1 MIERVIRA
9 ALEQRLIVL
18 LAVAVLIAAGIASFN
33 HLPIDAFPDVTPV
46 QVQVITRAPSLAPP
60 EIERLVTFPLEIEL
74 TNLPGKTELRSV
86 SRFGLSVI
94 TVVFE
99 DTIDP
104 YFARQLVLERILRAR
119 SSLPPSAEPV
129 LGPVS
134 TGLSEVFMYLVEG
147 ATQTLMDLRTLQD
160 WVIRPMLRAV
170 PGLADVDTLG
180 GLAKQYEV
188 LVDPDR
194 LTSFGLALRQVHAAV
209 AGNNQNAGGSYIEQG
224 GDKLVV
230 YGVGLARS
238 AADLEQIVVAAH
250 KGTPIYLRD
259 VAQVRQGTAIR
270 LGGVTRDGKGEVLEG
285 IAVMLRG
292 GNSREVVSAVT
303 DKVELINRVLPSDV
317 SVVPFYDR
325 IELIGRALDVVERAL
340 LEGAAIVMLVLYL
353 FLRNLRGALV
363 VALTL
368 PLATLATFI
377 IMQQVGLSAN
387 LMSLGGL
394 AISLGM
400 MVDAAIVQVENVERH
415 LSEPGMGSGTV
426 CRDGPEGAAHKRFLT
441 PCTLLADRLPVV
453 LRAVLEVRRP
463 SLFGE
468 LIIALTFVPLLTLQG
483 MEGKMFVPLAMTVVI
498 ALFSSL
504 VLSMTVV
511 PVLAAVLMK
520 PRTAQEGGPV
530 LAHGRQ
536 LYRRLLE
543 GAIRRT
549 GFVILAAAGVLV
561 AGAALVPF
569 IGREFVPIMDEG
581 SIVVNLVRLPSI
593 GLSES
598 LKISG
603 EVERF
608 LLEIPDVRSV
618 VTRTGANELGTDP
631 MGMELSDMYI
641 LLKPK
646 SEWQA
651 RSKAEIEKQVRRR
664 LEQVP
669 GISFGLSQ
677 PIAMRVDE
685 LVSGV
690 RSQVAV
696 KLFGDDLE
704 TLRVKADE
712 IARVLRQVS
721 GISDLRVEQVSGLY
735 YLKLDIDRAKIARHG
750 INVAEVTEVIEAIGG
765 GIAAGEVFEG
775 QWRFPI
781 MVRFPDDRRTD
792 VDTIAAL
799 WVTTPDG
806 SRIPLRDL
814 ADIRIMEGPAQ
825 ISREHASRRIVIE
838 ANVVGRDL
846 VGAVEEAQTGVARL
860 VRFPPGYYVTWGGQ
874 FENQQKAMARLA
886 VVVPLVIGLIFV
898 LLYFTFGNLRHAA
911 LILLAIP
918 FAMVGGLVALLVG
931 GLYLSVPA
939 SVGFIAL
946 FGVAVLNGVVKIA
959 YITQLREQGMS
970 LDEAVLT
977 GMVLRLRPVLM
988 TAVVAVMAL
997 LPLLLATGPGS
1008 EIQRPLATVVIGGLF
1023 SSTALTLVVLPVLY
1037 RWIEQKTDTRLSRTP
1052 AADAACEPVSTLTV
1066 SDTV

>member
-1 MIERVIRA
+1 MIERLIRTM
-9 ALEQRLIVL
+9 LEQRLIVL
-18 LAVAVLIAAGIASFN
+18 LVTLGLIVSGVAAFR

-46 QVQVITRAPSLAPP
+46 QVQVITRAPALAPA
-60 EIERLVTFPLEIEL
+60 EIERLVTYPLEIEL
-74 TNLPGKTELRSV
+74 TNLPGKTEMRSI

-99 DTIDP
+99 DRIDL
-104 YFARQLVLERILRAR
+104 YFARQLVLERILRAQ
-119 SSLPPSAEPV
+119 SGLPASAEPE

-134 TGLSEVFMYLVEG
+134 TGLSEVYMYLVEG
-147 ATQTLMDLRTLQD
+147 STESLMELRTLQD

-188 LVDPDR
+188 LVDPNR
-194 LTSFGLALRQVHAAV
+194 LASFGLTLRQVHAAV

-230 YGVGLARS
+230 HGVGLARS
-238 AADLEQIVVAAH
+238 AQDLEQIVVAAH

-270 LGGVTRDGKGEVLEG
+270 LGGTTRDGKGEVLEG

-292 GNSREVVSAVT
+292 GNSREIVSTVK
-303 DKVELINRVLPSDV
+303 DKVELINRVLPAGV
-317 SVVPFYDR
+317 KMVPFLDR
-325 IELIGRALDVVERAL
+325 IELVTRALDTVERAL
-340 LEGAAIVMLVLYL
+340 LEGVAVVILVLYV

-368 PLATLATFI
+368 PLAVLATFL

-400 MVDAAIVQVENVERH
+400 IVDAAIVQVENVERH
-415 LSEPGMGSGTV
+415 LTEQTKGRALSIT
-426 CRDGPEGAAHKRFLT
+426 
-441 PCTLLADRLPVV
+441 DRLPVV
-453 LRAVLEVRRP
+453 LRAVLEVRKP

-483 MEGKMFVPLAMTVVI
+483 MEGKMFVPLALTVVI
-498 ALFSSL
+498 ALLSSL
-504 VLSMTVV
+504 VLSMTVI

-520 PRTAQEGGPV
+520 PRVTNEGGR
-530 LAHGRQ
+530 LLERGRR
-536 LYRRLLE
+536 LYRQMLE

-549 GFVILAAAGVLV
+549 RLVVLIAAGVLV
-561 AGAALVPF
+561 GGAALIPF

-581 SIVVNLVRLPSI
+581 TIVVNMMRLPSI
-593 GLSES
+593 SLTES
-598 LKISG
+598 LNISG
-603 EVERF
+603 DVER
-608 LLEIPDVRSV
+608 LLLKIPDVHSV
-618 VTRTGANELGTDP
+618 ISRTGANELGTDP
-631 MGMELSDMYI
+631 MGMELSDMYV

-646 SEWQA
+646 SDWQST
-651 RSKAEIEKQVRRR
+651 SKTDIEEQIRGQ

-669 GISFGLSQ
+669 GIAFGLSQ

-712 IARVLRQVS
+712 ISRVLRDVR

-750 INVAEVTEVIEAIGG
+750 INVAEVTEVIEAVGG
-765 GIAAGEVFEG
+765 GLSAGEIFEG

-781 MVRFPDDRRTD
+781 MVRFPDDRRAD
-792 VDTIAAL
+792 VESIKAL
-799 WVTTPDG
+799 WVTAPDG

-814 ADIRIMEGPAQ
+814 ADIRIVDGPAQ

-838 ANVVGRDL
+838 ANVVDRDL
-846 VGAVEEAQTGVARL
+846 VGAVEEAQAAVNRL
-860 VRFPPGYYVTWGGQ
+860 VKLPPGYYVTWGGQ
-874 FENQQKAMARLA
+874 FENQQQAMARLA
-886 VVVPLVIGLIFV
+886 IVVPLVIALIF
-898 LLYFTFGNLRHAA
+898 LLLFFTFGNLRQAA

-918 FAMVGGLVALLVG
+918 FAMVGGLLALLLS

-959 YITQLREQGMS
+959 YINQLRGQGMP

-988 TAVVAVMAL
+988 TAIVAMMAL
-997 LPLLLATGPGS
+997 LPLLLASGPGS

-1023 SSTALTLVVLPVLY
+1023 SSTVLTLVVMPVLY
-1037 RWIEQKTDTRLSRTP
+1037 RWMEQRIVQREEAESSTHASRLDTEAT
-1052 AADAACEPVSTLTV
+1052 T
-1066 SDTV
+1066 

>member
-1 MIERVIRA
+1 MIERLIRA
-9 ALEQRLIVL
+9 VLDQRLIVL
-18 LAVAVLIAAGIASFN
+18 SAVVLLIVAGAAAFR
-33 HLPIDAFPDVTPV
+33 HLPIDAFPDVTPI

-86 SRFGLSVI
+86 SRFGISVI

-99 DTIDP
+99 DRMDV
-104 YFARQLVLERILRAR
+104 YFARQLVLERVLQAR
-119 SSLPPSAEPV
+119 SRLPPGAEPV

-134 TGLSEVFMYLVEG
+134 TGLSEVFMYVVEG
-147 ATQTLMDLRTLQD
+147 STQTLMDLRTLQD

-180 GLAKQYEV
+180 GLAKRYEV
-188 LVDPDR
+188 LVDPNR
-194 LTSFGLALRQVHAAV
+194 LTSLGLTLRQVQTAV
-209 AGNNQNAGGSYIEQG
+209 ADNNQNAGGSYIEQG

-230 YGVGLARS
+230 YGVGLVRNAK
-238 AADLEQIVVAAH
+238 DLERIVVTAH
-250 KGTPIYLRD
+250 KGTPIYLQD
-259 VAQVRQGTAIR
+259 VAQVRQGTATR

-292 GNSREVVSAVT
+292 GNSRQIVSGVKE
-303 DKVELINRVLPSDV
+303 KVELINRVLPAGV
-317 SVVPFYDR
+317 TIVPFYDR
-325 IELIGRALDVVERAL
+325 IELVTRALTTVERAL
-340 LEGAAIVMLVLYL
+340 LEGAGVVILVLYL

-368 PLATLATFI
+368 PLATLATFL

-400 MVDAAIVQVENVERH
+400 IVDAAIVQVENVERH
-415 LSEPGMGSGTV
+415 LSEQIKDPARSIAGRV
-426 CRDGPEGAAHKRFLT
+426 
-441 PCTLLADRLPVV
+441 PVV

-468 LIIALTFVPLLTLQG
+468 LIIALTFIPLLTLQG
-483 MEGKMFVPLAMTVVI
+483 IEGKMFIPLAMTVVI
-498 ALFSSL
+498 ALLSSL
-504 VLSMTVV
+504 VLSITVI
-511 PVLAAVLMK
+511 PVLAAMLMK
-520 PRTAQEGGPV
+520 PRVVHED
-530 LAHGRQ
+530 GRLLERGRR
-536 LYRRLLE
+536 LYRRLLQS
-543 GAIRRT
+543 AIRHQRL
-549 GFVILAAAGVLV
+549 VMLLAAGLLTG
-561 AGAALVPF
+561 GAAMIPF

-593 GLSES
+593 GLTES

-603 EVERF
+603 EIER
-608 LLEIPDVRSV
+608 LLLDIPDVRSV

-631 MGMELSDMYI
+631 MGMELSDMYV
-641 LLKPK
+641 LLKQEP
-646 SEWQA
+646 EWHA
-651 RSKAEIEKQVRRR
+651 RSKREIEEQVRRR
-664 LEQVP
+664 LAQVP
-669 GISFGLSQ
+669 GIAFGLSQ

-704 TLRVKADE
+704 MLRIKAEE
-712 IARVLRQVS
+712 IARVLRQVQ

-750 INVAEVTEVIEAIGG
+750 INVAEITEVIEAVGG

-775 QWRFPI
+775 QRRFPI
-781 MVRFPDDRRTD
+781 VIRFPDERRTD
-792 VDTIAAL
+792 VATIAAL
-799 WVTTPDG
+799 WVTAPDG
-806 SRIPLRDL
+806 SRIPLREL
-814 ADIRIMEGPAQ
+814 ADIRVVEGPAQ

-846 VGAVEEAQTGVARL
+846 VGAVEEARAEVARL
-860 VRFPPGYYVTWGGQ
+860 VQLPTGYYLAWGGQ
-874 FENQQKAMARLA
+874 FKNQQQAMARLA
-886 VVVPLVIGLIFV
+886 IVVPLVIGLIF
-898 LLYFTFGNLRHAA
+898 LLLFFTFGNIRQAA

-918 FAMVGGLVALLVG
+918 FAMVGGLLALLLG

-946 FGVAVLNGVVKIA
+946 FGVAVLNGVVKIS
-959 YITQLREQGMS
+959 YINQLRSQGMP

-988 TAVVAVMAL
+988 TAAVAMMGL
-997 LPLLLATGPGS
+997 IPLLLATGPGS
-1008 EIQRPLATVVIGGLF
+1008 EIQRPLATVVVGGLF
-1023 SSTALTLVVLPVLY
+1023 SSTALTLLVLPVLY
-1037 RWIEQKTDTRLSRTP
+1037 RWMEQRHIHVLLDTAR
-1052 AADAACEPVSTLTV
+1052 
-1066 SDTV
+1066 

>member
-1 MIERVIRA
+1 MIERLIRA
-9 ALEQRLIVL
+9 TLEQRLIVL
-18 LAVAVLIAAGIASFN
+18 LVVLGLIVSGVVAFR

-46 QVQVITRAPSLAPP
+46 QVQVITRAPSLAPA

-94 TVVFE
+94 TVVFK
-99 DTIDP
+99 DRINT
-104 YFARQLVLERILRAR
+104 YFARQLVLERLLQAR
-119 SSLPPSAEPV
+119 SGLPQSAEPV

-147 ATQTLMDLRTLQD
+147 STQSLMELRTLQD

-188 LVDPDR
+188 LVDPNR
-194 LTSFGLALRQVHAAV
+194 LTSFGLTLRQVHTAV
-209 AGNNQNAGGSYIEQG
+209 EGNNQNAGGSYIEQG

-292 GNSREVVSAVT
+292 ANSREVVSAVK
-303 DKVELINRVLPSDV
+303 DKVELINRVLPAGV
-317 SVVPFYDR
+317 KIVPFYDR
-325 IELIGRALDVVERAL
+325 IELVARALATVEGAL
-340 LEGAAIVMLVLYL
+340 LEGVAVVILVLYL

-368 PLATLATFI
+368 PLAVLATFL

-400 MVDAAIVQVENVERH
+400 IVDAAIVQVENVERH
-415 LSEPGMGSGTV
+415 LSEQAKGRVLSVT
-426 CRDGPEGAAHKRFLT
+426 
-441 PCTLLADRLPVV
+441 DRVPVV
-453 LRAVLEVRRP
+453 LRAVMEVRKP

-468 LIIALTFVPLLTLQG
+468 LIIALTFVPLLALQG
-483 MEGKMFVPLAMTVVI
+483 MEGKMFIPLALTVVI
-498 ALFSSL
+498 ALLSSL
-504 VLSMTVV
+504 VLSITVV
-511 PVLAAVLMK
+511 PVLAAMLMK
-520 PRTAQEGGPV
+520 PRAATEGGRLLDRV
-530 LAHGRQ
+530 RGR
-536 LYRRLLE
+536 YRRLLE

-549 GFVILAAAGVLV
+549 RLVVLTAVGLLVGV
-561 AGAALVPF
+561 AALVPF
-569 IGREFVPIMDEG
+569 IGREFVPSMDEG
-581 SIVVNLVRLPSI
+581 SIVVNLMRLPSI
-593 GLSES
+593 SLTES

-603 EVERF
+603 DVERV

-618 VTRTGANELGTDP
+618 VSRTGANELGTDP
-631 MGMELSDMYI
+631 MGMELSDMYV
-641 LLKPK
+641 LLKPD

-651 RSKAEIEKQVRRR
+651 QSKAGIEAQVRRR

-669 GISFGLSQ
+669 GIAFGLSQ

-685 LVSGV
+685 LMSGV

-696 KLFGDDLE
+696 KLFGEDLE
-704 TLRVKADE
+704 MLRVKAEE
-712 IARVLRQVS
+712 IARVLRQVR
-721 GISDLRVEQVSGLY
+721 GMVDLRVEQVSGLY
-735 YLKLDIDRAKIARHG
+735 YLKLDIDRARIARHG
-750 INVAEVTEVIEAIGG
+750 INVAEITEVIEAVGG

-781 MVRFPDDRRTD
+781 MVRFPDAQRAD
-792 VDTIAAL
+792 VETIAAL
-799 WVTTPDG
+799 WVTAPDG
-806 SRIPLRDL
+806 SRIPLREL
-814 ADIRIMEGPAQ
+814 ADIRIVEGPAQ

-838 ANVVGRDL
+838 ANVVARDL
-846 VGAVEEAQTGVARL
+846 VGAVEEAQTAVSRQVQL
-860 VRFPPGYYVTWGGQ
+860 PPGYYVTWGGQ
-874 FENQQKAMARLA
+874 FENQQQAMARLA
-886 VVVPLVIGLIFV
+886 LVVPLIIGLIY
-898 LLYFTFGNLRHAA
+898 LLLFFTFGNLRQAA

-918 FAMVGGLVALLVG
+918 FAMVGGLLALLLG

-959 YITQLREQGMS
+959 YINQLREQGMA

-988 TAVVAVMAL
+988 TAIVAMMAL
-997 LPLLLATGPGS
+997 IPLLLATGPGS

-1037 RWIEQKTDTRLSRTP
+1037 RWMEQRIVQRGEAESSTNASRLDMGT
-1052 AADAACEPVSTLTV
+1052 TT
-1066 SDTV
+1066 

>member
-1 MIERVIRA
+1 MIERLIRTS
-9 ALEQRLIVL
+9 LEQRLIVL
-18 LAVAVLIAAGIASFN
+18 FAVLGLIVSGVFAFH
-33 HLPIDAFPDVTPV
+33 HLSIDAFPDVTPV
-46 QVQVITRAPSLAPP
+46 QVQIITRAPALAPA

-99 DTIDP
+99 DRVDI
-104 YFARQLVLERILRAR
+104 YFARQLILERILQAR
-119 SSLPPSAEPV
+119 PRLPATAEPV

-134 TGLSEVFMYLVEG
+134 TGLSEIFMYLVEG
-147 ATQTLMDLRTLQD
+147 PTHSLMELRTLQD
-160 WVIRPMLRAV
+160 WVIRPMLRSV

-180 GLAKQYEV
+180 GQAKQYEV
-188 LVDPDR
+188 LVDPHR
-194 LTSFGLALRQVHAAV
+194 LTSFGLTLRQVHAAV
-209 AGNNQNAGGSYIEQG
+209 AGNNQNAGGSYIERG

-230 YGVGLARS
+230 HGVGLARS

-270 LGGVTRDGKGEVLEG
+270 LGGVTRDGKSEVLEG

-292 GNSREVVSAVT
+292 GNSREVVSAVK
-303 DKVELINRVLPSDV
+303 DKVALINHVLPAGV
-317 SVVPFYDR
+317 TLTPFYDR
-325 IELIGRALDVVERAL
+325 IELVNRALDTVERAL
-340 LEGAAIVMLVLYL
+340 LEGVAVVILVLYL
-353 FLRNLRGALV
+353 FLRNLRSALV

-368 PLATLATFI
+368 PLAVLATFLV
-377 IMQQVGLSAN
+377 MQQVGLSAN

-400 MVDAAIVQVENVERH
+400 IVDAAIVQVENVERH
-415 LSEPGMGSGTV
+415 LSEQTKDRALSV
-426 CRDGPEGAAHKRFLT
+426 I
-441 PCTLLADRLPVV
+441 DRLPIV

-483 MEGKMFVPLAMTVVI
+483 MEGKMFVPLALTVVI
-498 ALFSSL
+498 ALLSSL
-504 VLSMTVV
+504 VLSMTVI
-511 PVLAAVLMK
+511 PVLAAVFMK
-520 PRTAQEGGPV
+520 PRVTAEGG
-530 LAHGRQ
+530 
-536 LYRRLLE
+536 RLLE
-543 GAIRRT
+543 RGRRGYRWLLGRAIHSTRL
-549 GFVILAAAGVLV
+549 VVLMAAAVLV
-561 AGAALVPF
+561 VGAALIPF

-581 SIVVNLVRLPSI
+581 VIVVNMMRLPSI
-593 GLSES
+593 SLTES
-598 LKISG
+598 LKISRD
-603 EVERF
+603 VEQM
-608 LLEIPDVRSV
+608 LLEISDVRSV
-618 VTRTGANELGTDP
+618 VSRTGANELGTDP
-631 MGMELSDMYI
+631 MGMELSDMYV

-646 SEWQA
+646 PEWQA
-651 RSKAEIEKQVRRR
+651 KSKADIEGQVRRR

-669 GISFGLSQ
+669 GIAFGLSQ

-696 KLFGDDLE
+696 KLFGEDLE
-704 TLRVKADE
+704 TLRTKADE
-712 IARVLRQVS
+712 IARVLRNVR
-721 GISDLRVEQVSGLY
+721 GMSDLRVEQVSGLY

-750 INVAEVTEVIEAIGG
+750 INVAEITEVIEAIGA
-765 GIAAGEVFEG
+765 GIGAGEVFEG

-781 MVRFPDDRRTD
+781 MVRFPDDRRAD
-792 VDTIAAL
+792 VESIAAL
-799 WVTTPDG
+799 WVTAPDG

-814 ADIRIMEGPAQ
+814 ADIRIVEGPAQ

-838 ANVVGRDL
+838 ANVVERDL
-846 VGAVEEAQTGVARL
+846 VGSVEEAQTAVGRL
-860 VRFPPGYYVTWGGQ
+860 VRLPPSYYVTWGGQ

-886 VVVPLVIGLIFV
+886 IVVPLVIGLIFV
-898 LLYFTFGNLRHAA
+898 LLFFTFGNLRHAA

-918 FAMVGGLVALLVG
+918 FAMVGGLLALLLG

-959 YITQLREQGMS
+959 YINQLREQGMP

-988 TAVVAVMAL
+988 TAVVATMAL
-997 LPLLLATGPGS
+997 IPLLLATGPGS

-1023 SSTALTLVVLPVLY
+1023 SSTALTLIVLPVLY
-1037 RWIEQKTDTRLSRTP
+1037 RWMEQRIVQRRASG
-1052 AADAACEPVSTLTV
+1052 AAVLKSACVREVAT
-1066 SDTV
+1066 

>member
-1 MIERVIRA
+1 MIERLIRT

-18 LAVAVLIAAGIASFN
+18 LIVLGLIVGGVAAFR

-46 QVQVITRAPSLAPP
+46 QVQVITQAPSLAPA

-99 DTIDP
+99 DRMDT
-104 YFARQLVLERILRAR
+104 YFARQLVLERVLQAR
-119 SSLPPSAEPV
+119 SRLPQNAEPL

-147 ATQTLMDLRTLQD
+147 STQSLMDLRTLQD

-188 LVDPDR
+188 LVDPNR
-194 LTSFGLALRQVHAAV
+194 LTSFGLSLRQVHAAV
-209 AGNNQNAGGSYIEQG
+209 TGNNQNAGGSYIERG

-230 YGVGLARS
+230 HGQGLARS
-238 AADLEQIVVAAH
+238 AADLEQIVVTAH

-259 VAQVRQGTAIR
+259 VAQVRQGSAIR
-270 LGGVTRDGKGEVLEG
+270 LGGVTRDGQGEVLEG

-292 GNSREVVSAVT
+292 GNSREVISAVK
-303 DKVELINRVLPSDV
+303 DKVVLINRVLPAGV
-317 SVVPFYDR
+317 KIVPFYDR
-325 IELIGRALDVVERAL
+325 IELVARALATVEGAL
-340 LEGAAIVMLVLYL
+340 LEGTAVVILVLYL

-368 PLATLATFI
+368 PLAVLATFL

-400 MVDAAIVQVENVERH
+400 IVDAAIVQVENVERH
-415 LSEPGMGSGTV
+415 LSEQTKGRALSVT
-426 CRDGPEGAAHKRFLT
+426 
-441 PCTLLADRLPVV
+441 DRVPVV
-453 LRAVLEVRRP
+453 LRAVLEVRKP

-468 LIIALTFVPLLTLQG
+468 LIIALTFVPLLALQG
-483 MEGKMFVPLAMTVVI
+483 MEGKMFIPLALTVVI
-498 ALFSSL
+498 ALLSSL

-511 PVLAAVLMK
+511 PVLAAMLMK
-520 PRTAQEGGPV
+520 PRAATEGGRLLERV
-530 LAHGRQ
+530 RGR
-536 LYRRLLE
+536 YRRLLE

-549 GFVILAAAGVLV
+549 RLVVLAAVGLLVGGV
-561 AGAALVPF
+561 ALAPF
-569 IGREFVPIMDEG
+569 IGREFVPSMDEG
-581 SIVVNLVRLPSI
+581 SVVVNLMRLPSI
-593 GLSES
+593 SLTES

-603 EVERF
+603 DVERV

-618 VTRTGANELGTDP
+618 VSRTGANELGTDP
-631 MGMELSDMYI
+631 MGMELSDMYV
-641 LLKPK
+641 LLKPE

-651 RSKAEIEKQVRRR
+651 KSKAEIEAQIRWR
-664 LEQVP
+664 LERVP
-669 GISFGLSQ
+669 GIAFGLSQ

-685 LVSGV
+685 LMSGV

-696 KLFGDDLE
+696 KLFGEDLE
-704 TLRVKADE
+704 TLRMKGDE
-712 IARVLRQVS
+712 IARVLRQVR
-721 GISDLRVEQVSGLY
+721 GMADLRVEQVSGLY
-735 YLKLDIDRAKIARHG
+735 YLKIDIDRTKIARHG
-750 INVAEVTEVIEAIGG
+750 INVAEITEVIEAVGG

-792 VDTIAAL
+792 VETIAAL
-799 WVTTPDG
+799 GVTAPDG
-806 SRIPLRDL
+806 SRIPLREL
-814 ADIRIMEGPAQ
+814 ADIRIVEGPAQ

-846 VGAVEEAQTGVARL
+846 VGSVEEAQTAVSRQVQL
-860 VRFPPGYYVTWGGQ
+860 PPGYYVTWGGQ

-886 VVVPLVIGLIFV
+886 VVGPLVVGLIFL
-898 LLYFTFGNLRHAA
+898 LLYFTFGNLRQAA

-918 FAMVGGLVALLVG
+918 FAMIGGLLGLLVG

-959 YITQLREQGMS
+959 YINQLRDQGMP

-988 TAVVAVMAL
+988 TAVVAMMAL
-997 LPLLLATGPGS
+997 IPLLLATGPGS
-1008 EIQRPLATVVIGGLF
+1008 EIQRPLALVVIGGLF
-1023 SSTALTLVVLPVLY
+1023 SSTALILVVMPVLY
-1037 RWIEQKTDTRLSRTP
+1037 RWMEQRIVQRRETGSLVSASRSATETTP
-1052 AADAACEPVSTLTV
+1052 
-1066 SDTV
+1066 

>member
-1 MIERVIRA
+1 MIERLIRA
-9 ALEQRLIVL
+9 VLEQRLIVL
-18 LAVAVLIAAGIASFN
+18 LCALGLIVGGVVAFH

-46 QVQVITRAPSLAPP
+46 QVQVITKVPSLAPP
-60 EIERLVTFPLEIEL
+60 EVERLVTFPLEIEL
-74 TNLPGKTELRSV
+74 TNLPRKTELRSV

-99 DTIDP
+99 DRMDI
-104 YFARQLVLERILRAR
+104 YFARQLILERILQAR
-119 SSLPPSAEPV
+119 PRLPATAEPE

-134 TGLSEVFMYLVEG
+134 TGLSEVFMYLIESS
-147 ATQTLMDLRTLQD
+147 THSLMELRTLQD
-160 WVIRPMLRAV
+160 WVIRPMLRSV

-180 GLAKQYEV
+180 GQAKQYEV
-188 LVDPDR
+188 LVDPNR
-194 LTSFGLALRQVHAAV
+194 LTSFGLTLRQVHAAV
-209 AGNNQNAGGSYIEQG
+209 AGNNQNAGGGYIEQG

-230 YGVGLARS
+230 HGLGLARS
-238 AADLEQIVVAAH
+238 ATDLEQIVVAAH

-270 LGGVTRDGKGEVLEG
+270 LGGVTRDGKGEALEG

-292 GNSREVVSAVT
+292 GNSREVVSAVR
-303 DKVELINRVLPSDV
+303 DKVALINRVLPSGV
-317 SVVPFYDR
+317 SAVPFYDR
-325 IELIGRALDVVERAL
+325 IELVTRALETVERAL
-340 LEGAAIVMLVLYL
+340 LEGAAIVILVLYL
-353 FLRNLRGALV
+353 FLRNIRGAFV

-368 PLATLATFI
+368 PLATLATFV

-400 MVDAAIVQVENVERH
+400 IVDAAIVQVENVERH
-415 LSEPGMGSGTV
+415 LAEQTKDRVLSV
-426 CRDGPEGAAHKRFLT
+426 N
-441 PCTLLADRLPVV
+441 DRLPVV

-483 MEGKMFVPLAMTVVI
+483 MESKMFIPLALTVVI
-498 ALFSSL
+498 ALLSSL
-504 VLSMTVV
+504 LLSMTVI
-511 PVLAAVLMK
+511 PVLAAVLME
-520 PRTAQEGGPV
+520 PRATEKSRPLLERWRRG
-530 LAHGRQ
+530 
-536 LYRRLLE
+536 YRRLLE
-543 GAIRRT
+543 GAIHRT
-549 GFVILAAAGVLV
+549 SLIVLVAAGVLV
-561 AGAALVPF
+561 GGGALIPF

-581 SIVVNLVRLPSI
+581 TIVVNMMRLPSI
-593 GLSES
+593 SLTES

-603 EVERF
+603 EVERM

-618 VTRTGANELGTDP
+618 ISRTGANELGTDP
-631 MGMELSDMYI
+631 MGMELSDMYV
-641 LLKPK
+641 LLKPN
-646 SEWQA
+646 SDWRA
-651 RSKAEIEKQVRRR
+651 NSKKGIEEQVRGR

-669 GISFGLSQ
+669 GIAFGLSQ

-704 TLRVKADE
+704 ILRAKADE
-712 IARVLRQVS
+712 IARTLRQVK
-721 GISDLRVEQVSGLY
+721 GMSDLRVEQISGLY
-735 YLKLDIDRAKIARHG
+735 YLKLDIDRSKIARHG
-750 INVAEVTEVIEAIGG
+750 INVADITEVIEAVGAG
-765 GIAAGEVFEG
+765 LGAGEVFEG

-781 MVRFPDDRRTD
+781 MVRFPDDRRAD
-792 VDTIAAL
+792 VSTIAAL
-799 WVTTPDG
+799 WVTAPDG

-814 ADIRIMEGPAQ
+814 ADIRIVDGPAQ

-838 ANVVGRDL
+838 ANVVDRDL
-846 VGAVEEAQTGVARL
+846 VGAVEEARAAVDRL
-860 VRFPPGYYVTWGGQ
+860 VKLPPGYYVTWGGQ
-874 FENQQKAMARLA
+874 FENQQQAMARLA
-886 VVVPLVIGLIFV
+886 IVVPIVIALIF
-898 LLYFTFGNLRHAA
+898 LLLFFTFGNLRQAA

-918 FAMVGGLVALLVG
+918 FAMVGGLAALLIG

-959 YITQLREQGMS
+959 YINQLRQGGMS

-988 TAVVAVMAL
+988 TAVVAMMAL
-997 LPLLLATGPGS
+997 VPLLLATGPGS
-1008 EIQRPLATVVIGGLF
+1008 EIQRPLATVVIGGLT
-1023 SSTALTLVVLPVLY
+1023 SSTVLTLIVLPVLY
-1037 RWIEQKTDTRLSRTP
+1037 RWIEQRAAKRNRNTQQDMSLATICSLS
-1052 AADAACEPVSTLTV
+1052 
-1066 SDTV
+1066 

>member
-1 MIERVIRA
+1 MTERLIRA
-9 ALEQRLIVL
+9 VLEQRLIVL
-18 LAVAVLIAAGIASFN
+18 LGAFGLIVGGMAAFH

-46 QVQVITRAPSLAPP
+46 QVQVITQAPSLAPS

-99 DTIDP
+99 ETTDI
-104 YFARQLVLERILRAR
+104 YFARQLILERILRAR
-119 SSLPPSAEPV
+119 SGLPQGTEPV

-147 ATQTLMDLRTLQD
+147 TTQTLMDLRTLHD
-160 WVIRPMLRAV
+160 WVIRPTLRAV

-180 GLAKQYEV
+180 GFAKQYDV

-194 LTSFGLALRQVHAAV
+194 LTSFGLTLRQVHAAV
-209 AGNNQNAGGSYIEQG
+209 AGNNQNAGGGYIEHG

-230 YGVGLARS
+230 YGVGLVRS
-238 AADLEQIVVAAH
+238 AEDLQQTVVSAH

-259 VAQVRQGTAIR
+259 VAQVRQGSAVR

-292 GNSREVVSAVT
+292 GNSREVVSAVRE
-303 DKVELINRVLPSDV
+303 KVELVNRVLPSGV

-325 IELIGRALDVVERAL
+325 IELVTRALDTVERAL
-340 LEGAAIVMLVLYL
+340 LEGAAVVILVLYL

-377 IMQQVGLSAN
+377 VMHQVGLSAN

-400 MVDAAIVQVENVERH
+400 IVDAAIVQVENVERH
-415 LSEPGMGSGTV
+415 LGEQVKGQGLPI
-426 CRDGPEGAAHKRFLT
+426 
-441 PCTLLADRLPVV
+441 ADRLPIV

-468 LIIALTFVPLLTLQG
+468 LIIALTFVPLLTLHG
-483 MEGKMFVPLAMTVVI
+483 MEGKMFVPLATTVVI
-498 ALFSSL
+498 ALLSSL

-511 PVLAAVLMK
+511 PVLATVLMK
-520 PRTAQEGGPV
+520 PRAAQEGGR
-530 LAHGRQ
+530 LLERGRR
-536 LYRRLLE
+536 LYRRMLE

-549 GFVILAAAGVLV
+549 RLVVLVAAGVLV
-561 AGAALVPF
+561 GGAALVPF

-581 SIVVNLVRLPSI
+581 TVVVNLVRLPSI
-593 GLSES
+593 SLSES

-603 EVERF
+603 EAER
-608 LLEIPDVRSV
+608 LLLDIPDIRSV
-618 VTRTGANELGTDP
+618 ISRTGANELGTDP
-631 MGMELSDMYI
+631 MGMELSDMYVM
-641 LLKPK
+641 LKPE

-651 RSKAEIEKQVRRR
+651 QSKTEIEEHIRRR
-664 LEQVP
+664 LAQVP
-669 GISFGLSQ
+669 GIAFGLSQ

-685 LVSGV
+685 LASGV

-712 IARVLRQVS
+712 ISRVLRRVR

-750 INVAEVTEVIEAIGG
+750 INVADITEVIEAVGAGIG
-765 GIAAGEVFEG
+765 AGEVFEG

-781 MVRFPDDRRTD
+781 MVRFPDDRRAD
-792 VDTIAAL
+792 VESIAAL
-799 WVTTPDG
+799 WVAAPDG
-806 SRIPLRDL
+806 SRIPLREL
-814 ADIRIMEGPAQ
+814 ADIRIVEGPAQ
-825 ISREHASRRIVIE
+825 ISREQASRRIVIE
-838 ANVVGRDL
+838 ANVIGRDL
-846 VGAVEEAQTGVARL
+846 VGAVQEARTAVSNL
-860 VRFPPGYYVTWGGQ
+860 VQLPPGYHVTWGGQ
-874 FENQQKAMARLA
+874 FENQRQAMARLT
-886 VVVPLVIGLIFV
+886 VVVPMVVGLIF
-898 LLYFTFGNLRHAA
+898 LLLFFTFGNLRQAA

-918 FAMVGGLVALLVG
+918 FAMVGGLVALLIG

-959 YITQLREQGMS
+959 YINQLREQGMP

-988 TAVVAVMAL
+988 TAVVAMMGL
-997 LPLLLATGPGS
+997 IPLLLATGPGS

-1023 SSTALTLVVLPVLY
+1023 SSTVLTLVVLPVLY
-1037 RWIEQKTDTRLSRTP
+1037 RWMERRIVQRREAESSILASG
-1052 AADAACEPVSTLTV
+1052 STTEV
-1066 SDTV
+1066 TT

>member
-1 MIERVIRA
+1 MIERLIRT
-9 ALEQRLIVL
+9 ALAQRLLVL
-18 LAVAVLIAAGIASFN
+18 LLVLGLILSGVAAFR

-46 QVQVITRAPSLAPP
+46 QVQVITRAPSLAPA

-99 DTIDP
+99 DRVDI
-104 YFARQLVLERILRAR
+104 YFARQLILERMLLARAP
-119 SSLPPSAEPV
+119 LPENAEPV

-147 ATQTLMDLRTLQD
+147 STQNLMDLRTLQD

-188 LVDPDR
+188 LVDPNR
-194 LTSFGLALRQVHAAV
+194 LTSFGLTLRQVQAAV
-209 AGNNQNAGGSYIEQG
+209 AGNNQNAGGGYIERG

-230 YGVGLARS
+230 YGQGLARS
-238 AADLEQIVVAAH
+238 AEDLERIVVTAH

-259 VAQVRQGTAIR
+259 VAQVRQGSAIR

-292 GNSREVVSAVT
+292 GNSREVVSAVK
-303 DKVELINRVLPSDV
+303 DKVELINQVLPAGV
-317 SVVPFYDR
+317 KIVPFYDR
-325 IELIGRALDVVERAL
+325 IELVARALATVEGAL
-340 LEGAAIVMLVLYL
+340 LEGTAVVILVLYL

-368 PLATLATFI
+368 PLAVLATFL

-400 MVDAAIVQVENVERH
+400 IVDAAIVQVENVERH
-415 LSEPGMGSGTV
+415 LSEQTKGRALSVT
-426 CRDGPEGAAHKRFLT
+426 
-441 PCTLLADRLPVV
+441 DRVPVV
-453 LRAVLEVRRP
+453 LRAVLEVRKP

-468 LIIALTFVPLLTLQG
+468 LIIALTFVPLLALQG
-483 MEGKMFVPLAMTVVI
+483 MEGKMFIPLALTVVI
-498 ALFSSL
+498 ALLSSL

-511 PVLAAVLMK
+511 PVLAAMLMK
-520 PRTAQEGGPV
+520 PRPATEGGRLLERV
-530 LAHGRQ
+530 RGR
-536 LYRRLLE
+536 YRRLLE

-549 GFVILAAAGVLV
+549 RLVVLAAVCLLVGGV
-561 AGAALVPF
+561 ALVPF
-569 IGREFVPIMDEG
+569 IGREFVPVMDEG
-581 SIVVNLVRLPSI
+581 TVVVNMMRLPSI
-593 GLSES
+593 SLTES

-603 EVERF
+603 DVERV

-618 VTRTGANELGTDP
+618 VSRTGANELGTDP
-631 MGMELSDMYI
+631 MGMELSDMYV
-641 LLKPK
+641 LLKPD
-646 SEWQA
+646 SDWQA
-651 RSKAEIEKQVRRR
+651 QSKAEIEEQIRRR
-664 LEQVP
+664 LEEVP
-669 GISFGLSQ
+669 GIAFGLSQ

-712 IARVLRQVS
+712 IARVLRQVR
-721 GISDLRVEQVSGLY
+721 GMADLRVEQVSGLY
-735 YLKLDIDRAKIARHG
+735 YLKIDIDRTKIARHG
-750 INVAEVTEVIEAIGG
+750 INVAEITEVIEAVGG

-792 VDTIAAL
+792 VETIAAL
-799 WVTTPDG
+799 GVTAPDG
-806 SRIPLRDL
+806 SRIPLREL
-814 ADIRIMEGPAQ
+814 ADIRIVEGPAQ

-846 VGAVEEAQTGVARL
+846 VGAVEEAQTAVSRQIQL
-860 VRFPPGYYVTWGGQ
+860 SPGYYVTWGGQ

-886 VVVPLVIGLIFV
+886 VVVPLVIGLIFL

-918 FAMVGGLVALLVG
+918 FAMVGGLLGLLVG

-959 YITQLREQGMS
+959 YINQLREQGMP

-988 TAVVAVMAL
+988 TAVVAMMAL
-997 LPLLLATGPGS
+997 IPLLLATGPGS

-1023 SSTALTLVVLPVLY
+1023 SSTVLILVVMPVLY
-1037 RWIEQKTDTRLSRTP
+1037 QWMEQRMVQWR
-1052 AADAACEPVSTLTV
+1052 
-1066 SDTV
+1066 

>member
-1 MIERVIRA
+1 MIERVIRT

-18 LAVAVLIAAGIASFN
+18 LVVLGLIVSGVAAFR

-46 QVQVITRAPSLAPP
+46 QIQVITKAPSLAPA
-60 EIERLVTFPLEIEL
+60 EIERLVTFPLEIEF

-86 SRFGLSVI
+86 SKFGLSVI

-99 DTIDP
+99 DKMDI
-104 YFARQLVLERILRAR
+104 YFARQLVLERMLLAQSR
-119 SSLPPSAEPV
+119 LPQNAEPE

-147 ATQTLMDLRTLQD
+147 STQTLRELRTLQD

-180 GLAKQYEV
+180 GMAKQYEV
-188 LVDPDR
+188 LVDPNR
-194 LTSFGLALRQVHAAV
+194 LTSFGLTLRQVHVAV
-209 AGNNQNAGGSYIEQG
+209 VGNNQNAGGGYIEQG
-224 GDKLVV
+224 GDKLVIH
-230 YGVGLARS
+230 GVGLARS
-238 AADLEQIVVAAH
+238 VTDLEQIVVAAH

-292 GNSREVVSAVT
+292 GKSRAVVSAVK
-303 DKVELINRVLPSDV
+303 DKVELINGVLPAGV
-317 SVVPFYDR
+317 KMVPFYDR
-325 IELIGRALDVVERAL
+325 IELVARALDTVEKAL
-340 LEGAAIVMLVLYL
+340 LEGVAVVILVLYL
-353 FLRNLRGALV
+353 FLRNLRGAIV

-368 PLATLATFI
+368 PLAILATFL

-400 MVDAAIVQVENVERH
+400 IVDAAIVQVENVERH
-415 LSEPGMGSGTV
+415 LSEQTQG
-426 CRDGPEGAAHKRFLT
+426 R
-441 PCTLLADRLPVV
+441 TLVIAERLPVV
-453 LRAVLEVRRP
+453 LRAVLEVRKP

-483 MEGKMFVPLAMTVVI
+483 MEGKMFIPLALTVVI
-498 ALFSSL
+498 ALLSSL
-504 VLSMTVV
+504 LLSVTVI
-511 PVLAAVLMK
+511 PVLAAILMK
-520 PRTAQEGGPV
+520 PRAATEGGRLLDRV
-530 LAHGRQ
+530 RRRYRQ
-536 LYRRLLE
+536 MLE

-549 GFVILAAAGVLV
+549 RLIVLATVGVLV
-561 AGAALVPF
+561 GGAALIPF

-581 SIVVNLVRLPSI
+581 SIVVNMMRLPSI
-593 GLSES
+593 SLTES
-598 LKISG
+598 LKIAG
-603 EVERF
+603 DVERV

-618 VTRTGANELGTDP
+618 VSRTGANELGTDP
-631 MGMELSDMYI
+631 MGMELSDMYV
-641 LLKPK
+641 LLKSE

-651 RSKAEIEKQVRRR
+651 QYKAEIEEQVRQR
-664 LEQVP
+664 LAQVP
-669 GISFGLSQ
+669 GIAFGLSQ

-690 RSQVAV
+690 RSQVAI

-712 IARVLRQVS
+712 IAREVRQVH
-721 GISDLRVEQVSGLY
+721 GMTDLRVEQVSGLY
-735 YLKLDIDRAKIARHG
+735 YLKLDIDRTKIARYG
-750 INVAEVTEVIEAIGG
+750 INVAEITEVIEAVGA

-781 MVRFPDDRRTD
+781 RVRFPDAQRAD
-792 VDTIAAL
+792 VATIAAL
-799 WVTTPDG
+799 WVTAPDG
-806 SRIPLRDL
+806 SRIPLREL
-814 ADIRIMEGPAQ
+814 ADIRIVEGPAQ

-846 VGAVEEAQTGVARL
+846 VGAVEEAQAAVSRL
-860 VRFPPGYYVTWGGQ
+860 VKLPPGYYVTWGGQ
-874 FENQQKAMARLA
+874 FENQQQAMARLA
-886 VVVPLVIGLIFV
+886 IVVPLVIALIF
-898 LLYFTFGNLRHAA
+898 LLLFFTFGNLRQAA

-918 FAMVGGLVALLVG
+918 FAMVGGLLGLLLG

-959 YITQLREQGMS
+959 YINQLREQG
-970 LDEAVLT
+970 LPLEEAVLT

-988 TAVVAVMAL
+988 TAGVAMMAL
-997 LPLLLATGPGS
+997 IPLLLATGPGS
-1008 EIQRPLATVVIGGLF
+1008 EIQRPLALVVIGGLF
-1023 SSTALTLVVLPVLY
+1023 SSTALILVVMPVLY
-1037 RWIEQKTDTRLSRTP
+1037 HWMEQRITQRRAVETALLTP
-1052 AADAACEPVSTLTV
+1052 A
-1066 SDTV
+1066 SDREVAT

>member
-1 MIERVIRA
+1 MIERLIRT
-9 ALEQRLIVL
+9 ALAQRLLVL
-18 LAVAVLIAAGIASFN
+18 LVVLGLIVSGVAAFR

-46 QVQVITRAPSLAPP
+46 QVQVITKAPTLAPA

-86 SRFGLSVI
+86 SQFGLSVI

-99 DTIDP
+99 DRMDI

-119 SSLPPSAEPV
+119 SGLPTGVEPV

-147 ATQTLMDLRTLQD
+147 PTKTLMDLRTLQD

-180 GLAKQYEV
+180 GFAKQYEV
-188 LVDPDR
+188 LVDPNR
-194 LTSFGLALRQVHAAV
+194 LTGYGLTLRQVHAAV
-209 AGNNQNAGGSYIEQG
+209 VGNNQNAGGSYIEQG

-238 AADLEQIVVAAH
+238 AEDLEQIVVAAH

-259 VAQVRQGTAIR
+259 VAQVRQGAAIR

-292 GNSREVVSAVT
+292 GNSREVASAVKG
-303 DKVELINRVLPSDV
+303 KVELINRVLPSGI

-325 IELIGRALDVVERAL
+325 IELVARALDTVERAL
-340 LEGAAIVMLVLYL
+340 LEGAAVVIVVLYL

-368 PLATLATFI
+368 PLATLATFV

-400 MVDAAIVQVENVERH
+400 IVDAAIVQVENVERH
-415 LSEPGMGSGTV
+415 LSEQVKGQGV
-426 CRDGPEGAAHKRFLT
+426 LI
-441 PCTLLADRLPVV
+441 ADRLPVV
-453 LRAVLEVRRP
+453 LRAVMEVRRP
-463 SLFGE
+463 SLYGE

-483 MEGKMFVPLAMTVVI
+483 MEGKMFVPLAMTVAI
-498 ALFSSL
+498 ALLSSL

-520 PRTAQEGGPV
+520 PRTTQKD
-530 LAHGRQ
+530 GRLLEQ
-536 LYRRLLE
+536 GRRLYRRMLE

-549 GFVILAAAGVLV
+549 HLVVIVAAAVLV
-561 AGAALVPF
+561 GGAALIPF

-581 SIVVNLVRLPSI
+581 TIVVNVVRLPSI
-593 GLSES
+593 SLSES

-603 EVERF
+603 EVERL

-618 VTRTGANELGTDP
+618 ISRTGANELGTDP
-631 MGMELSDMYI
+631 MGMELSDMYV
-641 LLKPK
+641 LLK
-646 SEWQA
+646 SESDWKA
-651 RSKAEIEKQVRRR
+651 RNKREIEEQVRHR

-669 GISFGLSQ
+669 GIAFGLSQ
-677 PIAMRVDE
+677 PISMRVDE

-690 RSQVAV
+690 RSQVAI
-696 KLFGDDLE
+696 KLFGDELNILQ
-704 TLRVKADE
+704 TKADE
-712 IARVLRQVS
+712 IARVLRQVD
-721 GISDLRVEQVSGLY
+721 GISDLRVEQISGLY
-735 YLKLDIDRAKIARHG
+735 YLKLNIDRSKVARHG
-750 INVAEVTEVIEAIGG
+750 INVADITEVVEAVGA
-765 GIAAGEVFEG
+765 GIVAGEVFEG

-781 MVRFPDDRRTD
+781 VVRFPDDRRAD
-792 VDTIAAL
+792 VESIAAL
-799 WVTTPDG
+799 WVTAPDG
-806 SRIPLRDL
+806 SRIPLREL
-814 ADIRIMEGPAQ
+814 ADIQIVEGPAQ

-846 VGAVEEAQTGVARL
+846 VGAVEEARAATTRL
-860 VRFPPGYYVTWGGQ
+860 VQLPPGYYLIWGGQ
-874 FENQQKAMARLA
+874 FENQQQAMARLA
-886 VVVPLVIGLIFV
+886 IVVPLVIGLIF
-898 LLYFTFGNLRHAA
+898 LLLFVTFGNLRQAA

-918 FAMVGGLVALLVG
+918 FAMVGGLLALSLG

-959 YITQLREQGMS
+959 YINQLRDQGVP
-970 LDEAVLT
+970 LDEAVLN

-988 TAVVAVMAL
+988 TAVVAMMAL

-1023 SSTALTLVVLPVLY
+1023 SSTALTLIVLPVLY
-1037 RWIEQKTDTRLSRTP
+1037 RWMELRVAQRRDARSRPVVSRLEAET
-1052 AADAACEPVSTLTV
+1052 TI
-1066 SDTV
+1066 

>member
-1 MIERVIRA
+1 MIERLIRT
-9 ALEQRLIVL
+9 ALTQRLIVL
-18 LAVAVLIAAGIASFN
+18 LAVLGLIVSGVAAFL

-46 QVQVITRAPSLAPP
+46 QVQVITRAPSLAPS

-99 DTIDP
+99 DRVDT
-104 YFARQLVLERILRAR
+104 YFARQLVLERVLQAR
-119 SSLPPSAEPV
+119 SRLPPNAEPV

-147 ATQTLMDLRTLQD
+147 STEDLMDLRTLQD

-188 LVDPDR
+188 LVDPNR
-194 LTSFGLALRQVHAAV
+194 LTSFGLTLRQVYAAV
-209 AGNNQNAGGSYIEQG
+209 AENNQNAGGGYIEQG

-292 GNSREVVSAVT
+292 GNSREVVSAVK
-303 DKVELINRVLPSDV
+303 DKVELINRVLPSGV
-317 SVVPFYDR
+317 KLAPFYDR
-325 IELIGRALDVVERAL
+325 IELVARALETVERAL
-340 LEGAAIVMLVLYL
+340 LEGVAVVILVLYL

-368 PLATLATFI
+368 PLAMLATFL

-400 MVDAAIVQVENVERH
+400 IVDAAIVQVENVERH
-415 LSEPGMGSGTV
+415 LGEQAKGRVLSVT
-426 CRDGPEGAAHKRFLT
+426 
-441 PCTLLADRLPVV
+441 DRLPVV
-453 LRAVLEVRRP
+453 LRAVLEVRKP

-483 MEGKMFVPLAMTVVI
+483 MEGKMFIPLAMTVVI
-498 ALFSSL
+498 ALLSSL
-504 VLSMTVV
+504 VLSMTVI

-520 PRTAQEGGPV
+520 PRVTKEGGPLLERV
-530 LAHGRQ
+530 RGR
-536 LYRRLLE
+536 YRRLLE

-549 GFVILAAAGVLV
+549 RLVVFAAVGLLLG
-561 AGAALVPF
+561 GAALVPF
-569 IGREFVPIMDEG
+569 IGREFVPSMDEG
-581 SIVVNLVRLPSI
+581 SIVVNMMRLPSI
-593 GLSES
+593 SLTES
-598 LKISG
+598 LKIAG
-603 EVERF
+603 DVERV

-618 VTRTGANELGTDP
+618 VSRTGANELGTDP
-631 MGMELSDMYI
+631 MGMELSDMYV
-641 LLKPK
+641 LLKPDSEWLAQSK
-646 SEWQA
+646 SE
-651 RSKAEIEKQVRRR
+651 IEAQVRRR
-664 LEQVP
+664 LKQVP
-669 GISFGLSQ
+669 GIAFGLSQ
-677 PIAMRVDE
+677 PISMRVDE

-696 KLFGDDLE
+696 KLFGEDLE
-704 TLRVKADE
+704 ILRVKADE
-712 IARVLRQVS
+712 IARVLRQVR

-735 YLKLDIDRAKIARHG
+735 YMKLDIDRTKIARYG
-750 INVAEVTEVIEAIGG
+750 INVAEITEVIEAVGG
-765 GIAAGEVFEG
+765 GIPAGEVFEG

-792 VDTIAAL
+792 VETIAAL
-799 WVTTPDG
+799 WVTAPDG
-806 SRIPLRDL
+806 SRIPLREL
-814 ADIRIMEGPAQ
+814 ADIRILEGPAQ

-846 VGAVEEAQTGVARL
+846 VGAVEEAQTAVSRQVQL
-860 VRFPPGYYVTWGGQ
+860 PPGYYVTWGGQ

-886 VVVPLVIGLIFV
+886 VVVPLVIGLIF
-898 LLYFTFGNLRHAA
+898 LLLFFTFGNLRQAG

-918 FAMVGGLVALLVG
+918 FAMVGGLLALLLS

-959 YITQLREQGMS
+959 YINQLREQGIP

-988 TAVVAVMAL
+988 TAIVAMMAL
-997 LPLLLATGPGS
+997 IPLLLASGPGS

-1037 RWIEQKTDTRLSRTP
+1037 RWMEQIVQRREAKSLTPSQRLDT
-1052 AADAACEPVSTLTV
+1052 AAIT
-1066 SDTV
+1066 

>member
-1 MIERVIRA
+1 MIEQLIRA
-9 ALEQRLIVL
+9 ALAQRLIVL
-18 LAVAVLIAAGIASFN
+18 LIMLGLIVSGVAAFR

-46 QVQVITRAPSLAPP
+46 QVQVITKAPALAPA
-60 EIERLVTFPLEIEL
+60 EIERLVTFPLEIEF

-99 DTIDP
+99 DRIDI
-104 YFARQLVLERILRAR
+104 YFARQLVLERMLQAR
-119 SSLPPSAEPV
+119 SRLPESAEPM

-147 ATQTLMDLRTLQD
+147 STQTLMELRTLQD

-170 PGLADVDTLG
+170 SGLADVDTLG

-188 LVDPDR
+188 LVDPNR
-194 LTSFGLALRQVHAAV
+194 LTSFGLTLRQVHAAV
-209 AGNNQNAGGSYIEQG
+209 AGNNQNAGGSYIEHG

-230 YGVGLARS
+230 HGVGLARS
-238 AADLEQIVVAAH
+238 ATDLEQIVVAAH

-259 VAQVRQGTAIR
+259 VAQVRQGAAIR

-292 GNSREVVSAVT
+292 GNSREVVSAVK
-303 DKVELINRVLPSDV
+303 DKVELINRVLPAGV
-317 SVVPFYDR
+317 KMVPFYDR
-325 IELIGRALDVVERAL
+325 IELVARALETVERAL
-340 LEGAAIVMLVLYL
+340 LEGVAVVILVLYL

-368 PLATLATFI
+368 PLAMLATFL

-400 MVDAAIVQVENVERH
+400 IVDAAIVQVENVERH
-415 LSEPGMGSGTV
+415 LSEQTKS
-426 CRDGPEGAAHKRFLT
+426 R
-441 PCTLLADRLPVV
+441 TLSVTDRLPVV

-463 SLFGE
+463 SLYGE
-468 LIIALTFVPLLTLQG
+468 LIIALTFIPLLTLQG
-483 MEGKMFVPLAMTVVI
+483 MEGKMFIPLALTVVI
-498 ALFSSL
+498 ALLSSL

-511 PVLAAVLMK
+511 PVLAAMLMK
-520 PRTAQEGGPV
+520 PRAATEGGRLLERV
-530 LAHGRQ
+530 RGR
-536 LYRRLLE
+536 YRRLLE

-549 GFVILAAAGVLV
+549 RLVVIAAVGLLV
-561 AGAALVPF
+561 GGAALVPF
-569 IGREFVPIMDEG
+569 IGREFVPSMDEG
-581 SIVVNLVRLPSI
+581 SIVVNMMRLPSI
-593 GLSES
+593 SLTES

-603 EVERF
+603 DVERV
-608 LLEIPDVRSV
+608 LLEIPDVRSIV
-618 VTRTGANELGTDP
+618 SRTGANELGTDP
-631 MGMELSDMYI
+631 MGMELSDMYV
-641 LLKPK
+641 LLKPD

-651 RSKAEIEKQVRRR
+651 RSKAEIEAQVRRR

-669 GISFGLSQ
+669 GIAFGLSQ

-704 TLRVKADE
+704 TLRMKADE
-712 IARVLRQVS
+712 IVRELRQVR
-721 GISDLRVEQVSGLY
+721 GMVDLRVEQVSGLY
-735 YLKLDIDRAKIARHG
+735 YLKLDIDRARIARHG
-750 INVAEVTEVIEAIGG
+750 INVAEITEVIEAVGG

-781 MVRFPDDRRTD
+781 MVRFPDAQRAD
-792 VDTIAAL
+792 VETIAAL
-799 WVTTPDG
+799 WVTAPDG

-814 ADIRIMEGPAQ
+814 ADIRIVEGPAQ

-846 VGAVEEAQTGVARL
+846 VGAVEDAQTAVSRQVQL
-860 VRFPPGYYVTWGGQ
+860 PPGYYVTWGGQ

-886 VVVPLVIGLIFV
+886 VVVPVVIGLIF
-898 LLYFTFGNLRHAA
+898 LLLFFTFGNLRQAA

-918 FAMVGGLVALLVG
+918 FAMVGGLLALMLG

-959 YITQLREQGMS
+959 YINQLREQGMS

-988 TAVVAVMAL
+988 TAVVAMMAL
-997 LPLLLATGPGS
+997 IPLLLASGPGS
-1008 EIQRPLATVVIGGLF
+1008 EIQRPLAMVVIGGLF
-1023 SSTALTLVVLPVLY
+1023 SSTALILVVMPVLY
-1037 RWIEQKTDTRLSRTP
+1037 RWMEQRIVQRQEAEFPTRTP
-1052 AADAACEPVSTLTV
+1052 RLGTETT
-1066 SDTV
+1066 T

>member
-1 MIERVIRA
+1 MIERLIRT
-9 ALEQRLIVL
+9 ALTQRLIVL
-18 LAVAVLIAAGIASFN
+18 LVVLGLIISGVAAFR

-46 QVQVITRAPSLAPP
+46 QVQVITRAPSLAPS

-99 DTIDP
+99 DRMDT
-104 YFARQLVLERILRAR
+104 YFARQLVLERVLQAR
-119 SSLPPSAEPV
+119 SRLPPNAEPV

-147 ATQTLMDLRTLQD
+147 STQNLMDLRTLQD

-188 LVDPDR
+188 LVDPNR
-194 LTSFGLALRQVHAAV
+194 LTSFGLTLRQVYAAV
-209 AGNNQNAGGSYIEQG
+209 AGNNQNAGGGYIEQG

-230 YGVGLARS
+230 YGVGLVRS

-250 KGTPIYLRD
+250 QGTPIYLRD

-270 LGGVTRDGKGEVLEG
+270 LGGVTHDGKGEVLEG

-292 GNSREVVSAVT
+292 GNSREVVSAVK
-303 DKVELINRVLPSDV
+303 DKVELINRVLPAGV
-317 SVVPFYDR
+317 KMVPFYDR
-325 IELIGRALDVVERAL
+325 IELVARALETVERAL
-340 LEGAAIVMLVLYL
+340 LEGVAVVILVLYL

-368 PLATLATFI
+368 PLAMLATFL

-400 MVDAAIVQVENVERH
+400 IVDAAIVQVENVERH
-415 LSEPGMGSGTV
+415 LGEQVKGQG
-426 CRDGPEGAAHKRFLT
+426 RLI
-441 PCTLLADRLPVV
+441 ADRLPVV
-453 LRAVLEVRRP
+453 LRAVLEVRKP

-483 MEGKMFVPLAMTVVI
+483 MEGKMFIPLALTVVI
-498 ALFSSL
+498 ALLSSL
-504 VLSMTVV
+504 VLSMTVI

-520 PRTAQEGGPV
+520 PRVTKEDGP
-530 LAHGRQ
+530 LLERIRGR
-536 LYRRLLE
+536 YRRLLK

-549 GFVILAAAGVLV
+549 RLVVLAAVGLLLG
-561 AGAALVPF
+561 GAALIPF
-569 IGREFVPIMDEG
+569 IGREFVPSMDEG
-581 SIVVNLVRLPSI
+581 SIVVNMMRLPSI
-593 GLSES
+593 SLTES
-598 LKISG
+598 LKIAG
-603 EVERF
+603 DVERV
-608 LLEIPDVRSV
+608 LREIPDVRSV
-618 VTRTGANELGTDP
+618 VSRTGANELGTDP
-631 MGMELSDMYI
+631 MGMELSDMYV
-641 LLKPK
+641 LLKPEP
-646 SEWQA
+646 EWLA
-651 RSKAEIEKQVRRR
+651 RSKAEIEEQVRSRMA
-664 LEQVP
+664 QVP
-669 GISFGLSQ
+669 GIAFGLSQ

-696 KLFGDDLE
+696 KLFGEDLDI
-704 TLRVKADE
+704 LRVKADE
-712 IARVLRQVS
+712 IARVLRQVR

-735 YLKLDIDRAKIARHG
+735 YLKLDIDRTKIARYG
-750 INVAEVTEVIEAIGG
+750 INVAEITEVIEAVGG
-765 GIAAGEVFEG
+765 GIPAGEVFEG

-781 MVRFPDDRRTD
+781 MVRFPDDRRAD
-792 VDTIAAL
+792 VETIAAL
-799 WVTTPDG
+799 WVTAPDG
-806 SRIPLRDL
+806 SRIPLREL
-814 ADIRIMEGPAQ
+814 ADIRIVEGPAQ

-846 VGAVEEAQTGVARL
+846 VGAVEEAQAAVGRL
-860 VRFPPGYYVTWGGQ
+860 VQFPPGYYLTWGGQ

-886 VVVPLVIGLIFV
+886 VVVPLVIGLIF
-898 LLYFTFGNLRHAA
+898 LLLFFTFGNLRQAG

-918 FAMVGGLVALLVG
+918 FAMVGGLLALLLS

-959 YITQLREQGMS
+959 YINQLREQGIP

-988 TAVVAVMAL
+988 TAVVAMMAL
-997 LPLLLATGPGS
+997 IPLLLASGPGS

-1037 RWIEQKTDTRLSRTP
+1037 RWMEQKIVQRREAKSLTPSQRLDT
-1052 AADAACEPVSTLTV
+1052 AATT
-1066 SDTV
+1066 

>member
-1 MIERVIRA
+1 MIERLIRT

-18 LAVAVLIAAGIASFN
+18 LIVLGLIVGGVAAFR

-46 QVQVITRAPSLAPP
+46 QVQVITQAPSLAPA

-99 DTIDP
+99 DRMDT
-104 YFARQLVLERILRAR
+104 YFARQLVLERVLQAR
-119 SSLPPSAEPV
+119 SRLPQNAEPL

-147 ATQTLMDLRTLQD
+147 STQSLMDLRTLQD

-188 LVDPDR
+188 LVDPNR
-194 LTSFGLALRQVHAAV
+194 LTSFGLSLRQVHAAV
-209 AGNNQNAGGSYIEQG
+209 TGNNQNAGGSYIERG

-230 YGVGLARS
+230 HGQGLARS

-259 VAQVRQGTAIR
+259 VAQVRQGSAIR
-270 LGGVTRDGKGEVLEG
+270 LGGVTRDGQGEVLEG

-292 GNSREVVSAVT
+292 GNSREVISAVK
-303 DKVELINRVLPSDV
+303 DKVVLINRVLPAGV
-317 SVVPFYDR
+317 KIVPFYDR
-325 IELIGRALDVVERAL
+325 IELVARALATVEGAL
-340 LEGAAIVMLVLYL
+340 LEGTAVVILVLYL

-368 PLATLATFI
+368 PLAVLATFL

-400 MVDAAIVQVENVERH
+400 IVDAAIVQVENVERH
-415 LSEPGMGSGTV
+415 LSEQTKGRALSVT
-426 CRDGPEGAAHKRFLT
+426 
-441 PCTLLADRLPVV
+441 DRVPVV
-453 LRAVLEVRRP
+453 LRAVLEVRKP

-468 LIIALTFVPLLTLQG
+468 LIIALTFVPLLALQG
-483 MEGKMFVPLAMTVVI
+483 MEGKMFIPLALTVVI
-498 ALFSSL
+498 ALLSSL

-511 PVLAAVLMK
+511 PVLAAMLMK
-520 PRTAQEGGPV
+520 PRAATEGGRLLERV
-530 LAHGRQ
+530 RGR
-536 LYRRLLE
+536 YRRLLE

-549 GFVILAAAGVLV
+549 RLVVLAAVGLLVGGV
-561 AGAALVPF
+561 ALAPF
-569 IGREFVPIMDEG
+569 IGREFVPSMDEG
-581 SIVVNLVRLPSI
+581 SVVVNLMRLPSI
-593 GLSES
+593 SLTES

-603 EVERF
+603 DVERV

-618 VTRTGANELGTDP
+618 VSRTGANELGTDP
-631 MGMELSDMYI
+631 MGMELSDMYV
-641 LLKPK
+641 LLKPE

-651 RSKAEIEKQVRRR
+651 KSKAEIEAQIRWR
-664 LEQVP
+664 LERVP
-669 GISFGLSQ
+669 GIAFGLSQ

-685 LVSGV
+685 LMSGV

-696 KLFGDDLE
+696 KLFGEDLE
-704 TLRVKADE
+704 TLRMKGDE
-712 IARVLRQVS
+712 IARVLRQVR
-721 GISDLRVEQVSGLY
+721 GMADLRVEQVSGLY
-735 YLKLDIDRAKIARHG
+735 YLKIDIDRTKIARHG
-750 INVAEVTEVIEAIGG
+750 INVAEITEVIEAVGG

-792 VDTIAAL
+792 VETIAAL
-799 WVTTPDG
+799 GVTAPDG
-806 SRIPLRDL
+806 SRIPLREL
-814 ADIRIMEGPAQ
+814 ADIRIVEGPAQ

-846 VGAVEEAQTGVARL
+846 VGSVEEAQTAVSRQVQL
-860 VRFPPGYYVTWGGQ
+860 PPGYYVTWGGQ

-886 VVVPLVIGLIFV
+886 VVGPLVVGLIFL
-898 LLYFTFGNLRHAA
+898 LLYFTFGNLRQAA

-918 FAMVGGLVALLVG
+918 FAMIGGLLGLLVG

-959 YITQLREQGMS
+959 YINQLRDQGMP

-988 TAVVAVMAL
+988 TAVVAMMAL
-997 LPLLLATGPGS
+997 IPLLLATGPGS
-1008 EIQRPLATVVIGGLF
+1008 EIQRPLALVVIGGLF
-1023 SSTALTLVVLPVLY
+1023 SSTALILVVMPVLY
-1037 RWIEQKTDTRLSRTP
+1037 RWMEQRIVQRRETGSLVSASRSATETTP
-1052 AADAACEPVSTLTV
+1052 
-1066 SDTV
+1066 

>member
-1 MIERVIRA
+1 MIERLIRT
-9 ALEQRLIVL
+9 ALTQRLIVL
-18 LAVAVLIAAGIASFN
+18 LVVLGLIVSGVAAFR

-46 QVQVITRAPSLAPP
+46 QVQVITRAPSLAPA

-99 DTIDP
+99 DRMDI
-104 YFARQLVLERILRAR
+104 YFVRQLVLERMLQAR
-119 SSLPPSAEPV
+119 SRLPENAEPV

-147 ATQTLMDLRTLQD
+147 STQSLMDLRTLQD

-188 LVDPDR
+188 LVDPNR
-194 LTSFGLALRQVHAAV
+194 LTCFGLTLRQVQAAV
-209 AGNNQNAGGSYIEQG
+209 TGNNQNAGGGYIERG

-230 YGVGLARS
+230 YGQGLARS

-259 VAQVRQGTAIR
+259 VAQVRQGNAIR
-270 LGGVTRDGKGEVLEG
+270 LGGVTRDGQGEVLEG

-292 GNSREVVSAVT
+292 GNSREIVSAVK
-303 DKVELINRVLPSDV
+303 DKVELINRVLPAGV
-317 SVVPFYDR
+317 KIVPFYDR
-325 IELIGRALDVVERAL
+325 IELVARALATVEGAL
-340 LEGAAIVMLVLYL
+340 LEGVAVVILVLYL

-368 PLATLATFI
+368 PLAVLATFL

-400 MVDAAIVQVENVERH
+400 IVDAAIVQVENVERH
-415 LSEPGMGSGTV
+415 LSEQTKGRALSVT
-426 CRDGPEGAAHKRFLT
+426 
-441 PCTLLADRLPVV
+441 DRVPVV
-453 LRAVLEVRRP
+453 LRAVLEVRKP

-468 LIIALTFVPLLTLQG
+468 LIIALTFVPLLALQG
-483 MEGKMFVPLAMTVVI
+483 MEGKMFIPLALTVVI
-498 ALFSSL
+498 ALLSSL

-511 PVLAAVLMK
+511 PVLAAMLMK
-520 PRTAQEGGPV
+520 PRVATEGGRLLERV
-530 LAHGRQ
+530 RGR
-536 LYRRLLE
+536 YRRLLE

-549 GFVILAAAGVLV
+549 RLVVLAAVSLLVGGV
-561 AGAALVPF
+561 ALAPF
-569 IGREFVPIMDEG
+569 IGREFVPSMDEG
-581 SIVVNLVRLPSI
+581 SVVVNLMRLPSI
-593 GLSES
+593 SLTES

-603 EVERF
+603 DVERV

-618 VTRTGANELGTDP
+618 VSRTGANELGTDP
-631 MGMELSDMYI
+631 MGMELSDMYV
-641 LLKPK
+641 LLKPD
-646 SEWQA
+646 SDWQA
-651 RSKAEIEKQVRRR
+651 QSKIEIEEQIRRR

-669 GISFGLSQ
+669 GIAFGLSQ

-704 TLRVKADE
+704 TLRMKADE
-712 IARVLRQVS
+712 IARVLRQVR
-721 GISDLRVEQVSGLY
+721 GMADLRVEQVSGLY
-735 YLKLDIDRAKIARHG
+735 YLKIDIDRTKIARHG
-750 INVAEVTEVIEAIGG
+750 INVAEITEVIEAVGG
-765 GIAAGEVFEG
+765 GLAAGEVFEG

-781 MVRFPDDRRTD
+781 MVRFPDAQRAN
-792 VDTIAAL
+792 VETITAL
-799 WVTTPDG
+799 WVTAPDG
-806 SRIPLRDL
+806 SRIPLREL
-814 ADIRIMEGPAQ
+814 ADIRIVEGPAQ

-846 VGAVEEAQTGVARL
+846 VGAVEEAQTAVSRQIQL
-860 VRFPPGYYVTWGGQ
+860 PHGYYVTWGGQ

-886 VVVPLVIGLIFV
+886 VVVPLVIGLIFL

-918 FAMVGGLVALLVG
+918 FAMVGGLLGLSVG

-959 YITQLREQGMS
+959 YINQLRDQGMS

-988 TAVVAVMAL
+988 TAVVAMMAL
-997 LPLLLATGPGS
+997 IPLLLATGPGS

-1023 SSTALTLVVLPVLY
+1023 SSTVLILVVMPVLY
-1037 RWIEQKTDTRLSRTP
+1037 RWMEQRILQRRVAEFPILAPRLGT
-1052 AADAACEPVSTLTV
+1052 ETT
-1066 SDTV
+1066 T

>member
-18 LAVAVLIAAGIASFN
+18 LAVLVLIVSGAAAFR

-86 SRFGLSVI
+86 SRFGISVI

-99 DTIDP
+99 DRINV
-104 YFARQLVLERILRAR
+104 YFARQLVLERVLQAR
-119 SSLPPSAEPV
+119 SRLPQSAEPV

-134 TGLSEVFMYLVEG
+134 TGLSEVFMYLVDG
-147 ATQTLMDLRTLQD
+147 PQSLMELRTLQD

-188 LVDPDR
+188 LVDPNR
-194 LTSFGLALRQVHAAV
+194 LTSFGLTLRQVTAAV
-209 AGNNQNAGGSYIEQG
+209 ADNNQNAGGSYIEQG

-230 YGVGLARS
+230 HGVGLARS
-238 AADLEQIVVAAH
+238 AADLERIVVTAH

-259 VAQVRQGTAIR
+259 VAQIGQGTAIR
-270 LGGVTRDGKGEVLEG
+270 LGGVTRDGKGEVMEG

-292 GNSREVVSAVT
+292 GNSRDIVSAV
-303 DKVELINRVLPSDV
+303 KEKIALIHRVLPAGVTLS
-317 SVVPFYDR
+317 PFYDR
-325 IELIGRALDVVERAL
+325 IELIARALATVERAL
-340 LEGAAIVMLVLYL
+340 LEGAAIVILVLYL

-363 VALTL
+363 VAVTL
-368 PLATLATFI
+368 PLATLATFV

-400 MVDAAIVQVENVERH
+400 IVDAAIVQVENVERH
-415 LSEPGMGSGTV
+415 LSEQIKGRVLSI
-426 CRDGPEGAAHKRFLT
+426 
-441 PCTLLADRLPVV
+441 ADRLPVV

-483 MEGKMFVPLAMTVVI
+483 IEGKMFIPLAITVVI
-498 ALFSSL
+498 VLLSSL
-504 VLSMTVV
+504 MLSITVI

-520 PRTAQEGGPV
+520 PYVRREGGR
-530 LAHGRQ
+530 LLERGRQ

-549 GFVILAAAGVLV
+549 RFVTLAAAGVLV
-561 AGAALVPF
+561 VGAALIPF

-651 RSKAEIEKQVRRR
+651 RSKDEIEEQVRRR
-664 LEQVP
+664 LEQIP
-669 GISFGLSQ
+669 GIAFGLSQ

-704 TLRVKADE
+704 VLRAKADE
-712 IARVLRQVS
+712 IARVLRQVR
-721 GISDLRVEQVSGLY
+721 GMSDLRVEQVAGLY

-750 INVAEVTEVIEAIGG
+750 INVAEITEVIEAVGG
-765 GIAAGEVFEG
+765 GIGAGEVFEG

-781 MVRFPDDRRTD
+781 VVRFPEEWRAD
-792 VDTIAAL
+792 VERISAL
-799 WVTTPDG
+799 WATAPDG
-806 SRIPLRDL
+806 SRIPLREL
-814 ADIRIMEGPAQ
+814 ADIAVVEGPAQ

-846 VGAVEEAQTGVARL
+846 VGTVEEAQAAVARL
-860 VRFPPGYYVTWGGQ
+860 VQLPTGYYLTWGGQ
-874 FENQQKAMARLA
+874 FENQQQAMARLA
-886 VVVPLVIGLIFV
+886 IVVPLVIGLIF
-898 LLYFTFGNLRHAA
+898 LLLFFTFGNLRQAA

-918 FAMVGGLVALLVG
+918 FAMVGGLLALLLD

-959 YITQLREQGMS
+959 YINQLRSQGMP

-988 TAVVAVMAL
+988 TAIVAMMGL
-997 LPLLLATGPGS
+997 IPLLLATGPGS

-1037 RWIEQKTDTRLSRTP
+1037 RWVEQRIARRCASDAAVLTP
-1052 AADAACEPVSTLTV
+1052 A
-1066 SDTV
+1066 SDREVAI

>member
-1 MIERVIRA
+1 MIERLIRT
-9 ALEQRLIVL
+9 ALAQRLIVL
-18 LAVAVLIAAGIASFN
+18 LAVVGLIVGGVAAFR

-46 QVQVITRAPSLAPP
+46 QVQVITKAPSLAPA

-94 TVVFE
+94 TVIFE
-99 DTIDP
+99 DRIDI
-104 YFARQLVLERILRAR
+104 YFARQLVLERMLQAR
-119 SSLPPSAEPV
+119 SKLPQNAEPV

-147 ATQTLMDLRTLQD
+147 STQTLMELRTLQD

-188 LVDPDR
+188 LVDPNR
-194 LTSFGLALRQVHAAV
+194 LTSFGLTLRQVQAAV

-230 YGVGLARS
+230 HGVGLARS
-238 AADLEQIVVAAH
+238 ATDLEQIVVAAH

-259 VAQVRQGTAIR
+259 VGQVRQGAAIR

-292 GNSREVVSAVT
+292 GNSREVVSAVK
-303 DKVELINRVLPSDV
+303 DEVKLINQVLPAGV
-317 SVVPFYDR
+317 KIVPFYDR
-325 IELIGRALDVVERAL
+325 IELVARALATVEEAL
-340 LEGAAIVMLVLYL
+340 LEGVAVVILVLYL

-368 PLATLATFI
+368 PLAMLATFL

-400 MVDAAIVQVENVERH
+400 IVDAAIVQVENVERH
-415 LSEPGMGSGTV
+415 LSEQTQG
-426 CRDGPEGAAHKRFLT
+426 R
-441 PCTLLADRLPVV
+441 TLLIADRLPVV
-453 LRAVLEVRRP
+453 LRAVLEVRKP

-483 MEGKMFVPLAMTVVI
+483 MEGKMFIPLALTVVL
-498 ALFSSL
+498 ALLSSL

-511 PVLAAVLMK
+511 PVLAAMLMK
-520 PRTAQEGGPV
+520 PRATTEGGRLLERV
-530 LAHGRQ
+530 RG

-549 GFVILAAAGVLV
+549 RLVVLAALCLLVGGV
-561 AGAALVPF
+561 ALVPF
-569 IGREFVPIMDEG
+569 IGREFVPVMDEG
-581 SIVVNLVRLPSI
+581 TVVVNMMRLPSI
-593 GLSES
+593 SLTES

-603 EVERF
+603 DVERV
-608 LLEIPDVRSV
+608 LLEISDVRSV
-618 VTRTGANELGTDP
+618 VSRTGANELGTDP
-631 MGMELSDMYI
+631 MGMELSDMYV
-641 LLKPK
+641 LLKPD

-651 RSKAEIEKQVRRR
+651 KSKAEIEEQIRLR

-669 GISFGLSQ
+669 GIAFGLSQ
-677 PIAMRVDE
+677 PISMRVDE

-704 TLRVKADE
+704 TLRMKADE
-712 IARVLRQVS
+712 IARVLRQVR
-721 GISDLRVEQVSGLY
+721 GMADLRVEQVSGLY
-735 YLKLDIDRAKIARHG
+735 YLKIDIDRTKIARHG
-750 INVAEVTEVIEAIGG
+750 INVAEITEVIEAVGG

-792 VDTIAAL
+792 VETIAAL
-799 WVTTPDG
+799 GVTAPDG
-806 SRIPLRDL
+806 SRIPLREL
-814 ADIRIMEGPAQ
+814 ADIRIVEGPAQ

-846 VGAVEEAQTGVARL
+846 VGAVEEAQTAVSRQVQL
-860 VRFPPGYYVTWGGQ
+860 PPGYYVTWGGQ

-886 VVVPLVIGLIFV
+886 VVVPLVIGLIF
-898 LLYFTFGNLRHAA
+898 LLLFFTFGNLRQAA

-918 FAMVGGLVALLVG
+918 FAMIGGLLGLLVG

-959 YITQLREQGMS
+959 YINQLREQGMP

-988 TAVVAVMAL
+988 TAVVAMMAL
-997 LPLLLATGPGS
+997 IPLLLATGPGS

-1023 SSTALTLVVLPVLY
+1023 SSTVLILVVMPVLY
-1037 RWIEQKTDTRLSRTP
+1037 RWMEQRIVQRHEAETAVVKSASGREVTT
-1052 AADAACEPVSTLTV
+1052 
-1066 SDTV
+1066 

>member
-1 MIERVIRA
+1 
-9 ALEQRLIVL
+9 
-18 LAVAVLIAAGIASFN
+18 
-33 HLPIDAFPDVTPV
+33 
-46 QVQVITRAPSLAPP
+46 
-60 EIERLVTFPLEIEL
+60 
-74 TNLPGKTELRSV
+74 
-86 SRFGLSVI
+86 
-94 TVVFE
+94 
-99 DTIDP
+99 
-104 YFARQLVLERILRAR
+104 
-119 SSLPPSAEPV
+119 
-129 LGPVS
+129 
-134 TGLSEVFMYLVEG
+134 MYLVEG
-147 ATQTLMDLRTLQD
+147 STQTLRELRTLQD
-160 WVIRPMLRAV
+160 WAIRPMLRAV

-188 LVDPDR
+188 LVDPNR
-194 LTSFGLALRQVHAAV
+194 LTSFGLTLRQVHVAV
-209 AGNNQNAGGSYIEQG
+209 VGNNQNAGGGYIEQG

-230 YGVGLARS
+230 HGVGLARS
-238 AADLEQIVVAAH
+238 ATDLEQIVVAAH

-292 GNSREVVSAVT
+292 GNSRAVVSAVK
-303 DKVELINRVLPSDV
+303 DKVELINQVLPTGV
-317 SVVPFYDR
+317 KMVPFYDR
-325 IELIGRALDVVERAL
+325 IELVARALETVEKAL
-340 LEGAAIVMLVLYL
+340 LEGVVVVILVLYL

-368 PLATLATFI
+368 PLAMLATFL

-400 MVDAAIVQVENVERH
+400 IVDAAIVQVENVERH
-415 LSEPGMGSGTV
+415 LSEQTQG
-426 CRDGPEGAAHKRFLT
+426 R
-441 PCTLLADRLPVV
+441 TLVIAERLPVV
-453 LRAVLEVRRP
+453 LRAVLEVRKP

-483 MEGKMFVPLAMTVVI
+483 MEGKMFIPLAMTVVI
-498 ALFSSL
+498 ALLSSL

-511 PVLAAVLMK
+511 PVLAAMLMK
-520 PRTAQEGGPV
+520 PRAATEGGRLLDRV
-530 LAHGRQ
+530 RRRYRQ
-536 LYRRLLE
+536 MLE

-549 GFVILAAAGVLV
+549 RVVVLAAVGVLV
-561 AGAALVPF
+561 GGAALVPF
-569 IGREFVPIMDEG
+569 IGREFVPSMDEG
-581 SIVVNLVRLPSI
+581 TIVVNMMRLPSI
-593 GLSES
+593 SLTES

-603 EVERF
+603 DVERV

-618 VTRTGANELGTDP
+618 VSRTGANELGTDP
-631 MGMELSDMYI
+631 MGMELSDMYV
-641 LLKPK
+641 LLKPD

-651 RSKAEIEKQVRRR
+651 RSKADIEEQVRQRM
-664 LEQVP
+664 EQVP
-669 GISFGLSQ
+669 GIAFGLSQ

-690 RSQVAV
+690 RSQVAI

-712 IARVLRQVS
+712 IAREVRQVR
-721 GISDLRVEQVSGLY
+721 GMVDLRVEQVSGLY
-735 YLKLDIDRAKIARHG
+735 YLKLDIDRARIARHG
-750 INVAEVTEVIEAIGG
+750 INVAEITEVIEAVGA

-781 MVRFPDDRRTD
+781 RVRFPDAQRAD
-792 VDTIAAL
+792 VETIAAL
-799 WVTTPDG
+799 WVTAPDG
-806 SRIPLRDL
+806 SRIPLREL
-814 ADIRIMEGPAQ
+814 ADIRIVEGPAQ

-846 VGAVEEAQTGVARL
+846 VGAVEEAQAAVSRQVQL
-860 VRFPPGYYVTWGGQ
+860 PPGYYVTWGGQ
-874 FENQQKAMARLA
+874 FENQQRAMARLA
-886 VVVPLVIGLIFV
+886 VVVPLVIGLIF
-898 LLYFTFGNLRHAA
+898 LLLFFTFGNLRQAA

-918 FAMVGGLVALLVG
+918 FAMVGGLLGLMVG

-959 YITQLREQGMS
+959 YINQLRDQGMS

-988 TAVVAVMAL
+988 TAGVAMMAL
-997 LPLLLATGPGS
+997 IPLLLATGPGS
-1008 EIQRPLATVVIGGLF
+1008 EIQRPLALVVIGGLF
-1023 SSTALTLVVLPVLY
+1023 SSTALILVVMPVLY
-1037 RWIEQKTDTRLSRTP
+1037 RWMEQRIAQRT
-1052 AADAACEPVSTLTV
+1052 ERGSLVSAPRSATEETL
-1066 SDTV
+1066 

>member
-1 MIERVIRA
+1 MIERLIRTM
-9 ALEQRLIVL
+9 LEQRLLVL
-18 LAVAVLIAAGIASFN
+18 LVTLVLIVSGIAAFR

-46 QVQVITRAPSLAPP
+46 QIQVITKAPALAPA
-60 EIERLVTFPLEIEL
+60 EIERLVTFPLEIEF

-86 SRFGLSVI
+86 SKFGLSVI

-99 DTIDP
+99 DKMDI
-104 YFARQLVLERILRAR
+104 YFARQLVLERMLQAR
-119 SSLPPSAEPV
+119 SRLPQNAEPE

-147 ATQTLMDLRTLQD
+147 STQTLRELRTLQD
-160 WVIRPMLRAV
+160 WVIRPMLRGV
-170 PGLADVDTLG
+170 RGLADVDTLG

-188 LVDPDR
+188 LVDSNR
-194 LTSFGLALRQVHAAV
+194 LTSFGLTLRQVHAAV
-209 AGNNQNAGGSYIEQG
+209 VGNNQNAGGGYIEQG

-230 YGVGLARS
+230 HGVGLARS
-238 AADLEQIVVAAH
+238 ATDLEQIVVAAH

-292 GNSREVVSAVT
+292 GNSRAVVSAVK
-303 DKVELINRVLPSDV
+303 DKLELINQVLPAGV
-317 SVVPFYDR
+317 KVVPFYDR
-325 IELIGRALDVVERAL
+325 IELVARALDTVERAL
-340 LEGAAIVMLVLYL
+340 LEGVAVVILVLYL
-353 FLRNLRGALV
+353 FLRNLRGAVV

-368 PLATLATFI
+368 PLAILATFL

-400 MVDAAIVQVENVERH
+400 IVDAAIVQVENVERH
-415 LSEPGMGSGTV
+415 LGEQDKGRGLV
-426 CRDGPEGAAHKRFLT
+426 I
-441 PCTLLADRLPVV
+441 ADRLPVV
-453 LRAVLEVRRP
+453 LRAVLEVRKP

-483 MEGKMFVPLAMTVVI
+483 MEGKMFIPLALTVVI
-498 ALFSSL
+498 ALLSSL

-511 PVLAAVLMK
+511 PVLAAILMK
-520 PRTAQEGGPV
+520 PRAATEGGRLLDRV
-530 LAHGRQ
+530 RRRYRQ
-536 LYRRLLE
+536 MLE

-549 GFVILAAAGVLV
+549 RLIVLAAVGVLV
-561 AGAALVPF
+561 GGAALVPF
-569 IGREFVPIMDEG
+569 IGREFVPSMDEG
-581 SIVVNLVRLPSI
+581 TIVVNMMRLPSI
-593 GLSES
+593 SLTES
-598 LKISG
+598 LKIAG
-603 EVERF
+603 EVERV

-618 VTRTGANELGTDP
+618 VSRTGANELGTDP
-631 MGMELSDMYI
+631 MGMELSDMYV
-641 LLKPK
+641 LLKPN

-651 RSKAEIEKQVRRR
+651 PSKAAIEEQVRHRMA
-664 LEQVP
+664 QVP
-669 GISFGLSQ
+669 GIAFGLSQ

-690 RSQVAV
+690 RSQVAI

-704 TLRVKADE
+704 TLRLKADE
-712 IARVLRQVS
+712 IAREVRQVR
-721 GISDLRVEQVSGLY
+721 GMADLRIEQVSGLY
-735 YLKLDIDRAKIARHG
+735 YLKLDIDRGKIARHG
-750 INVAEVTEVIEAIGG
+750 INVAEITEVIEAVGA

-781 MVRFPDDRRTD
+781 RVRFPDAQRAD

-799 WVTTPDG
+799 WVTAPDG
-806 SRIPLRDL
+806 SRIPLREL
-814 ADIRIMEGPAQ
+814 ADIRIVEGPAQ

-838 ANVVGRDL
+838 ANVIGRDL
-846 VGAVEEAQTGVARL
+846 VGAVEEAQAAVSRQVQL
-860 VRFPPGYYVTWGGQ
+860 PPGYYVTWGGQ
-874 FENQQKAMARLA
+874 FENQQQAMARLA
-886 VVVPLVIGLIFV
+886 VVVPLVIGLIF
-898 LLYFTFGNLRHAA
+898 LLLFFTFGNLRQAA

-918 FAMVGGLVALLVG
+918 FAMVGGLLGLMVG

-959 YITQLREQGMS
+959 YINQLRDQGMP

-988 TAVVAVMAL
+988 TAVVAMMAL
-997 LPLLLATGPGS
+997 IPLLLATGPGS
-1008 EIQRPLATVVIGGLF
+1008 EIQRPLALVVIGGLF
-1023 SSTALTLVVLPVLY
+1023 SSTALILVVMPVLY
-1037 RWIEQKTDTRLSRTP
+1037 RWMEHRIIERQE
-1052 AADAACEPVSTLTV
+1052 AEFSTLASHLGTE
-1066 SDTV
+1066 TTT

>member
-1 MIERVIRA
+1 MIERLIRA
-9 ALEQRLIVL
+9 VIEQRFIVL
-18 LAVAVLIAAGIASFN
+18 LAVGLLILGGIAAFL

-46 QVQVITRAPSLAPP
+46 QVQVITRASSLAPP

-86 SRFGLSVI
+86 SRFGISVI

-99 DTIDP
+99 DGMDI
-104 YFARQLVLERILRAR
+104 YFARQLVLERVLQAR
-119 SSLPPSAEPV
+119 SRLPQGAEPV

-134 TGLSEVFMYLVEG
+134 TGLSEVFMYVVEG
-147 ATQTLMDLRTLQD
+147 SGRSLMDLRTLQD

-170 PGLADVDTLG
+170 RGLADVDTLG
-180 GLAKQYEV
+180 GLPKRYEV
-188 LVDPDR
+188 LVDPNR
-194 LTSFGLALRQVHAAV
+194 LTSLGLTLSQVQKAV
-209 AGNNQNAGGSYIEQG
+209 VDNNQNAGGSYIEQG

-230 YGVGLARS
+230 YGVGLARN
-238 AADLEQIVVAAH
+238 AEDLERIVVAAH
-250 KGTPIYLRD
+250 KGTPIYVRD
-259 VAQVRQGTAIR
+259 IAQVRQGTEVR

-292 GNSREVVSAVT
+292 GNSREIVSAVKE
-303 DKVELINRVLPSDV
+303 KVELVNRVLPAGV
-317 SVVPFYDR
+317 AIAPFYDR
-325 IELIGRALDVVERAL
+325 IELVTRALATVERAL
-340 LEGAAIVMLVLYL
+340 TEGAGAVILVLYL

-368 PLATLATFI
+368 PLATLATFL
-377 IMQQVGLSAN
+377 IMQQAGLSAN

-400 MVDAAIVQVENVERH
+400 IVDAAIVQVENVERH
-415 LSEPGMGSGTV
+415 LSEEGKGR
-426 CRDGPEGAAHKRFLT
+426 CRSFAERVPI
-441 PCTLLADRLPVV
+441 V

-468 LIIALTFVPLLTLQG
+468 LIIALTFIPLLTLQG
-483 MEGKMFVPLAMTVVI
+483 IEGKMFIPLAITVVI
-498 ALFSSL
+498 ALLSSL
-504 VLSMTVV
+504 ALSVTVI
-511 PVLAAVLMK
+511 PVLAAMLMR
-520 PRTAQEGGPV
+520 PRDANEQRGGWSER
-530 LAHGRQ
+530 GRR

-543 GAIRRT
+543 RAIRHERL
-549 GFVILAAAGVLV
+549 VLLAAACLLAG
-561 AGAALVPF
+561 GAAVIPF
-569 IGREFVPIMDEG
+569 IGREFMPIMDEG

-593 GLSES
+593 GLTES

-603 EVERF
+603 EVERL

-631 MGMELSDMYI
+631 MGMELSDMYV
-641 LLKPK
+641 LLKP
-646 SEWQA
+646 EPERQA
-651 RSKAEIEKQVRRR
+651 LSKAELEEQVRRR
-664 LEQVP
+664 LAQVP
-669 GISFGLSQ
+669 GIAFGLSQ

-704 TLRVKADE
+704 TLRMKAEE
-712 IARVLRQVS
+712 IALVLRQVK
-721 GISDLRVEQVSGLY
+721 GLSDLRVEQVSGLY
-735 YLKLDIDRAKIARHG
+735 YLKLDIGRARIARHG
-750 INVAEVTEVIEAIGG
+750 INVAEITEVIEAVGG

-781 MVRFPDDRRTD
+781 VVRFPDERRTD
-792 VDTIAAL
+792 VATIEAL
-799 WVTTPDG
+799 WVTAPDG
-806 SRIPLRDL
+806 ARIPLRDL
-814 ADIRIMEGPAQ
+814 TDIRVVEGPAQ

-846 VGAVEEAQTGVARL
+846 VGAVEEAQAGVARL
-860 VRFPPGYYVTWGGQ
+860 IQLPTGYYLTWGGQ
-874 FENQQKAMARLA
+874 FENQRQAMARLA
-886 VVVPLVIGLIFV
+886 VVVPLVIGLIF
-898 LLYFTFGNLRHAA
+898 LLLFFTFGNVRQAA

-918 FAMVGGLVALLVG
+918 FAMVGGLLALLLG

-946 FGVAVLNGVVKIA
+946 FGVAVLNGVVKMS
-959 YITQLREQGMS
+959 YINQLRSHGMP

-988 TAVVAVMAL
+988 TATVAMMGL
-997 LPLLLATGPGS
+997 IPLLLATGPGS

-1023 SSTALTLVVLPVLY
+1023 SSTALTLLVLPVLY
-1037 RWIEQKTDTRLSRTP
+1037 RWLEQRAGDKP
-1052 AADAACEPVSTLTV
+1052 
-1066 SDTV
+1066 